1 MFRRISWYV
10 TLVVVAVSL
19 AACGSPSP
27 KTITVTEKD
36 NKSTV
41 DLNKG
46 DTLKA
51 TLVGNPTTGYQWQ
64 RVPGDNKVIRQVG
77 EPKFKSDSSAIGS
90 PGKVTLQFKAV
101 KPGKVTLQLIYNRS
115 FEPKEPPAK
124 TFNIK
129 VVVK

>member
-1 MFRRISWYV
+1 MLRRISWYV
-10 TLVVVAVSL
+10 VLVVIVMSL
-19 AACGSPSP
+19 AACGSTKP

-46 DTLKA
+46 DALKA

-64 RVPGDNKVIRQVG
+64 RVDGDSEVIRQVG

-90 PGKVTLQFKAV
+90 PGKVTLKFKAV

-124 TFNIK
+124 KFKIT